1 MTKELV
7 VADGVVVSLD
17 YTLRLDSDEVVDA
30 SGDQGPLVFLQGVGQ
45 IIPGLERELAGMVV
59 GDEKSVSVAP
69 ADAYGELNPD
79 AFESVPRDLFPADM
93 ELAEGVELH
102 LQDQDGGIAAAFVS
116 EVHPDSVLLDFN
128 HPLAGETLNFD
139 VKVAAL
145 RPATQEELAHGHAHG
160 PHGHGH

>member
-1 MTKELV
+1 MTKDLV

-17 YTLRLDSDEVVDA
+17 YTLRLDSDKVVDS
-30 SGDQGPLVFLQGVGQ
+30 SGGQDPLVFLQGVGQ
-45 IIPGLERELAGMVV
+45 IIPGLEKELAGMAV

-69 ADAYGELNPD
+69 ADAYGEHNPQ

-93 ELAEGVELH
+93 ELAEGVEIH
-102 LQDQDGGIAAAFVS
+102 LQDQDGGIAAAFVA
-116 EVHPDSVLLDFN
+116 ELHPDSVLLDFN

-139 VKVAAL
+139 VKVADL
-145 RPATQEELAHGHAHG
+145 RPATEEEIAHGHAHG